1 MTIQQRRSC
10 RWVIVPMALML
21 GMAQTL
27 WAESGS
33 LPDIDRST
41 VANDLWPSA
50 SFSARKNPQCIPANT
65 PPVFPGLR
73 PCIWPHLLRLVTNG
87 NVGQAPEKRW
97 VIPVQV
103 PYEAPPKGQDLPAES
118 VPQNTKPLTDKE
130 VQRAEALLP
139 LLEGAQEFWAMG
151 EFVHLGEPSVPV
163 LVKGLT
169 MPGPRIRYNV
179 IETISMLKAASAVP
193 ALVAAAK
200 ELNEIPRVREHAL
213 RVAVRLDAAK
223 VVDAIE
229 VMAKDQNSSI
239 RKAAA
244 FEARYVREKAVV
256 PVLILMIADE
266 ERFVALSA
274 VQSLWILTRHETEFH
289 DWEMST
295 KQDRQ
300 EWTTEWSEW
309 WDGQKDSFE
318 MSDPRRPARAR

>member
-1 MTIQQRRSC
+1 MGRKGMTVQQRNFC
-10 RWVIVPMALML
+10 RWGIVLSVVL
-21 GMAQTL
+21 VGMAQTL
-27 WAESGS
+27 WAESLGKGRGT
-33 LPDIDRST
+33 L
-41 VANDLWPSA
+41 
-50 SFSARKNPQCIPANT
+50 
-65 PPVFPGLR
+65 
-73 PCIWPHLLRLVTNG
+73 
-87 NVGQAPEKRW
+87 
-97 VIPVQV
+97 VQV
-103 PYEAPPKGQDLPAES
+103 PYEAPPKGQDLAAES
-118 VPQNTKPLTDKE
+118 VPQNTKPLTAQE

-151 EFVHLGEPSVPV
+151 EFVHLGEPSVPI

-169 MPGPRIRYNV
+169 MTGPRIRYNV

-193 ALVAAAK
+193 SLVAAAK

-244 FEARYVREKAVV
+244 FEARYVREKTVV
-256 PVLILMIADE
+256 PVLIGMIADQ

-289 DWEMST
+289 DWETST
-295 KQDRQ
+295 NQDRQ
-300 EWTTEWSEW
+300 EWTTEWLEW
-309 WDGQKDSFE
+309 WNGQKDSFE
-318 MSDPRRPARAR
+318 MSDPKRPVRAR

>member
-1 MTIQQRRSC
+1 LLKNTGMAVASEEAKARDSIHRKGGKRMTVQQRHAYS
-10 RWVIVPMALML
+10 WGIIFFVALA

-27 WAESGS
+27 WAEPIAKG
-33 LPDIDRST
+33 R
-41 VANDLWPSA
+41 
-50 SFSARKNPQCIPANT
+50 
-65 PPVFPGLR
+65 
-73 PCIWPHLLRLVTNG
+73 
-87 NVGQAPEKRW
+87 

-118 VPQNTKPLTDKE
+118 VPQNTKALTDGE

-139 LLEGAQEFWAMG
+139 LLEGTQEFWAMG

-163 LVKGLT
+163 LIKGLT
-169 MPGPRIRYNV
+169 MAGPRIRYNV

-200 ELNEIPRVREHAL
+200 EPNEIPRVREHAL
-213 RVAVRLDAAK
+213 RVAVRLDAVK

-239 RKAAA
+239 RKVAA
-244 FEARYVREKAVV
+244 FEARYVREKSVV
-256 PVLILMIADE
+256 PVLIGMIADE

-289 DWEMST
+289 DWETST

-300 EWTTEWSEW
+300 EWTTEWLEW
-309 WDGQKDSFE
+309 WNGQKDSFE
-318 MSDPRRPARAR
+318 MSDAKRPARAR

>member
-1 MTIQQRRSC
+1 MTVQQRHAYS
-10 RWVIVPMALML
+10 WGIVFLAVQL
-21 GMAQTL
+21 GLAPTL
-27 WAESGS
+27 WAE
-33 LPDIDRST
+33 PRE
-41 VANDLWPSA
+41 
-50 SFSARKNPQCIPANT
+50 
-65 PPVFPGLR
+65 
-73 PCIWPHLLRLVTNG
+73 NG
-87 NVGQAPEKRW
+87 RGVLA
-97 VIPVQV
+97 QV
-103 PYEAPPKGQDLPAES
+103 PYEAPPKGQDLSAES
-118 VPQNTKPLTDKE
+118 VPQNTKPLTANE

-169 MPGPRIRYNV
+169 MAGPRIRYNV

-213 RVAVRLDAAK
+213 RVAVRLDGAK
-223 VVDAIE
+223 TVDAIE

-244 FEARYVREKAVV
+244 FEARYVREKTVV
-256 PVLILMIADE
+256 PVLIGMIADE

-289 DWEMST
+289 DWETST

-300 EWTTEWSEW
+300 EWATEWLEW
-309 WDGQKDSFE
+309 WEGQKGIFE
-318 MSDPRRPARAR
+318 MSDPKRPARAR

>member
-1 MTIQQRRSC
+1 MTVQHRHAYF
-10 RWVIVPMALML
+10 WGIVCMAVLV
-21 GMAQTL
+21 GSAQTL
-27 WAESGS
+27 WAEP
-33 LPDIDRST
+33 L
-41 VANDLWPSA
+41 
-50 SFSARKNPQCIPANT
+50 
-65 PPVFPGLR
+65 
-73 PCIWPHLLRLVTNG
+73 
-87 NVGQAPEKRW
+87 EKRW
-97 VIPVQV
+97 VVPIQV
-103 PYEAPPKGQDLPAES
+103 PYEAPPKGQDLSAES
-118 VPQNTKPLTDKE
+118 VPQNTKPLTAAE

-163 LVKGLT
+163 LVKGLA

-200 ELNEIPRVREHAL
+200 EPNEIPRVREHAL

-229 VMAKDQNSSI
+229 ALARDPNSSI

-244 FEARYVREKAVV
+244 FEARYVREKPVV
-256 PVLILMIADE
+256 PVLIGMIADE

-274 VQSLWILTRHETEFH
+274 VQSLWILTRHESEFH
-289 DWEMST
+289 DWETST

-300 EWTTEWSEW
+300 EWANEWLEW
-309 WDGQKDSFE
+309 WNIQKDSFE
-318 MSDPRRPARAR
+318 MSDPKRPARVR

>member
-1 MTIQQRRSC
+1 MMMQQRCFC
-10 RWVIVPMALML
+10 RRVIVLMVLIL

-27 WAESGS
+27 WAEPNG
-33 LPDIDRST
+33 RSW
-41 VANDLWPSA
+41 V
-50 SFSARKNPQCIPANT
+50 
-65 PPVFPGLR
+65 V
-73 PCIWPHLLRLVTNG
+73 LV
-87 NVGQAPEKRW
+87 QM
-97 VIPVQV
+97 
-103 PYEAPPKGQDLPAES
+103 PYEAPPKGQNFSAES
-118 VPQNTKPLTDKE
+118 VPQNTKPLTPEE

-193 ALVAAAK
+193 ALVTAAK
-200 ELNEIPRVREHAL
+200 EPNEIPRVREHAL
-213 RVAVRLDAAK
+213 RVAVRLDAPKA
-223 VVDAIE
+223 VDAVE

-244 FEARYVREKAVV
+244 FEARYVREKPVV
-256 PVLILMIADE
+256 PVLIGMIVDE

-289 DWEMST
+289 DWETST

-300 EWTTEWSEW
+300 DWATEWLEW
-309 WDGQKDSFE
+309 WNGQKDSFE
-318 MSDPRRPARAR
+318 MLEPRRPARTR